1 MRKKTIL
8 ILILVTIILIS
19 IIPIGIYVYK
29 SLFSNNVNLQES
41 SLIYIPTGSSFDDVL
56 TILEQENVLKDK
68 QSFQQIA
75 KRKNYTQHIKA
86 GCYRIKPEMNNIDL
100 VDMLRSGRQEA
111 INFTFNNIRTKE
123 QFAKRVS
130 EQLETDYNDLL
141 SFLNDEEKL
150 KLYNVNVETALTIFI
165 PNTYQFWW
173 NTSVD
178 DFMQRMYKE
187 YQKFWTE
194 ARLEK
199 AKNTGLSPTEIIILA
214 SIVEEE
220 NHRTD
225 EQPRIAGVYI
235 NRLKKNMLLQAD
247 PTVKFALQDFGRK
260 RILRKD
266 LEIDSPYNT
275 YKYAGLPP
283 GPIRIPSPTC
293 VDAVLNYEKHNY
305 IYMCAKD
312 DLSGYH
318 NFATTLAQHN
328 ANAAKYHNAL
338 NRRKIKN

>member
-1 MRKKTIL
+1 MRKKIIIITL
-8 ILILVTIILIS
+8 ILIFSAGIIA
-19 IIPIGIYVYK
+19 GIFGYK
-29 SLFSNNVNLQES
+29 ILLSNNISPQAS

-56 TILEQENVLKDK
+56 NILERGNVLINKH
-68 QSFQQIA
+68 SFQQLA
-75 KRKNYTQHIKA
+75 QRKNYPKHIKA
-86 GCYRIKPEMNNIDL
+86 GCYHIKQGMNNNEL
-100 VDMLRSGRQEA
+100 VNMLRSGNQQA
-111 INFTFNNIRTKE
+111 VNFTFNNIRTKE

-130 EQLETDYNDLL
+130 EQLETDYEALL
-141 SFLNDEEKL
+141 SLLNNDEKL
-150 KLYNVNVETALTIFI
+150 LPYDVTAETVLTIFI
-165 PNTYQFWW
+165 PNTYQVWW
-173 NTSVD
+173 NTSAE
-178 DFMQRMYKE
+178 DFVARMHKE
-187 YQKFWTE
+187 YRKFWTE
-194 ARLEK
+194 NRLEK
-199 AKNTGLSPTEIIILA
+199 ARDSRLSPTQIIILA

-220 NHRTD
+220 NYRTD

-293 VDAVLNYEKHNY
+293 IDAVLNYEHHNY
-305 IYMCAKD
+305 LYMCAKE

-318 NFATTLAQHN
+318 NFASTLAQHN
-328 ANAAKYHNAL
+328 INAAKYHNAL
-338 NRRKIKN
+338 NRKNIKI